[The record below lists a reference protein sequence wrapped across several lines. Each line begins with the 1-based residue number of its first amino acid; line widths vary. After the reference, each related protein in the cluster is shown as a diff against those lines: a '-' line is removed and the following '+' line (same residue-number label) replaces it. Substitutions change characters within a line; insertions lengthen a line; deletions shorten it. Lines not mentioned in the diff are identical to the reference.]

1 MTSKASLTIIISYIS
16 SFHVLSI
23 SFPHSQENS
32 DEDDDS
38 DDMTTTDDNDDG
50 QDQNLTSNPSED
62 TRVDMPEDHNAP
74 RQNESHPSQSQL
86 QGIA

>member
-1 MTSKASLTIIISYIS
+1 MNNIYCFLYFVISC
-16 SFHVLSI
+16 FSI
-23 SFPHSQENS
+23 SFPRSQENS

-50 QDQNLTSNPSED
+50 QDQNLTSNPSEE

-74 RQNESHPSQSQL
+74 RQNESQQSQSQL
-86 QGIA
+86 QGIC

>member
-1 MTSKASLTIIISYIS
+1 MNKIYYHFLYFIISC
-16 SFHVLSI
+16 FSI

-62 TRVDMPEDHNAP
+62 TRVDMPEDHNAS